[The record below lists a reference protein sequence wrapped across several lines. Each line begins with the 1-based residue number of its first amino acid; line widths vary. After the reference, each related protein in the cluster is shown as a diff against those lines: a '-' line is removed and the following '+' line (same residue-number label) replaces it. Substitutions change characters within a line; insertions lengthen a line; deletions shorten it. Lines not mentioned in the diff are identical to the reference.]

1 MQHLDIARPAPRE
14 RPPDLYSKTSY
25 RRLAFITPDGASTR
39 RVAAMAES
47 TKRPLWE
54 GVGAADRLTPFT
66 GGVVENDAQ
75 YYRRRSKE
83 EYRAAGE
90 AAGPKTRA
98 AHRELAD
105 RYARLSRR
113 MMRQR
118 GGPQSYPQSAARA
131 RIAHMLRQ
139 RFCAFGGGGAL
150 AHAPHALLFAQA
162 PLRDGRVQSRSRP
175 LPERAVR
182 SPVTLK

>member
-39 RVAAMAES
+39 MVAAMAESFLS

-54 GVGAADRLTPFT
+54 DVGAADRLTPFT

-83 EYRAAGE
+83 
-90 AAGPKTRA
+90 
-98 AHRELAD
+98 
-105 RYARLSRR
+105 
-113 MMRQR
+113 
-118 GGPQSYPQSAARA
+118 
-131 RIAHMLRQ
+131 
-139 RFCAFGGGGAL
+139 
-150 AHAPHALLFAQA
+150 
-162 PLRDGRVQSRSRP
+162 
-175 LPERAVR
+175 
-182 SPVTLK
+182 